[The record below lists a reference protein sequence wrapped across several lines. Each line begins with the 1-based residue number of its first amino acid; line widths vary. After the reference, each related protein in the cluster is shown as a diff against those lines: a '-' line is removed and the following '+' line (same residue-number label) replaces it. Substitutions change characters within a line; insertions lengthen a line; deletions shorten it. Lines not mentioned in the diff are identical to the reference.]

1 MKIIITENQK
11 QSTQDRL
18 KNMVKNVGWEQAS
31 DVVGGTNDLLKLVFD
46 NNPRK
51 FLNLFD
57 DLNMVQSE
65 THQDWTLFKNKKG
78 NTIILY
84 DRKENVVFISFSKIW
99 SFLEKGLRLD
109 RGDIKDIV
117 NRWVRDVYDL
127 KNVIVAAGR
136 WSEVT

>member
-84 DRKENVVFISFSKIW
+84 DRKENVAFISFSKIW
-99 SFLEKGLRLD
+99 SFLEKGIGLD

>member
-1 MKIIITENQK
+1 
-11 QSTQDRL
+11 
-18 KNMVKNVGWEQAS
+18 MVKNVGWEQAS

-84 DRKENVVFISFSKIW
+84 DRKENVAFISFSKIW

>member
-1 MKIIITENQK
+1 MVTVKKRVAKASKYTKKRGKLIYNNSKILHNFYN
-11 QSTQDRL
+11 S
-18 KNMVKNVGWEQAS
+18 
-31 DVVGGTNDLLKLVFD
+31 LLKTNEDLA
-46 NNPRK
+46 
-51 FLNLFD
+51 LNL
-57 DLNMVQSE
+57 
-65 THQDWTLFKNKKG
+65 TLFKNKKG

-84 DRKENVVFISFSKIW
+84 DRKENVAFISFSKIW

-117 NRWVRDVYDL
+117 NRWVRYVYDL

>member
-1 MKIIITENQK
+1 MKIIITENQQDLLK
-11 QSTQDRL
+11 DRL

-31 DVVGGTNDLLKLVFD
+31 DVVGGSDNLLKLVFD

-51 FLNLFD
+51 LLNLFD

-84 DRKENVVFISFSKIW
+84 DRKENVAFISFSKIW

>member
-31 DVVGGTNDLLKLVFD
+31 DVVGGSDNLLKLVFD

-51 FLNLFD
+51 LLNLFE

-84 DRKENVVFISFSKIW
+84 DRKENVAFISFSKIW

>member
-31 DVVGGTNDLLKLVFD
+31 DVVGGSDNLLKLVFD

-51 FLNLFD
+51 LLNLFD

-65 THQDWTLFKNKKG
+65 THQDWTLFKNEKG
-78 NTIILY
+78 KTIIVY
-84 DRKENVVFISFSKIW
+84 DRKENVVFVSFNKIW
-99 SFLEKGLRLD
+99 SFLEIGIGLD
-109 RGDIKDIV
+109 RGDVQGIIK
-117 NRWVRDVYDL
+117 RWVRDVYDL

-136 WSEVT
+136 WVDIN

>member
-1 MKIIITENQK
+1 
-11 QSTQDRL
+11 
-18 KNMVKNVGWEQAS
+18 MVKNVGWQQAS
-31 DVVGGTNDLLKLVFD
+31 DIAGGSDNLLKLVFD

-84 DRKENVVFISFSKIW
+84 DRKENVAFISFSKIW

>member
-31 DVVGGTNDLLKLVFD
+31 DVVGGSDNLLKLVFD

-51 FLNLFD
+51 LLNLFD

-78 NTIILY
+78 ETIIVY
-84 DRKENVVFISFSKIW
+84 DRKENVAFISFSKIW

>member
-84 DRKENVVFISFSKIW
+84 DRKENVAFISFSKIW

>member
-57 DLNMVQSE
+57 DPLQS
-65 THQDWTLFKNKKG
+65 F
-78 NTIILY
+78 
-84 DRKENVVFISFSKIW
+84 
-99 SFLEKGLRLD
+99 
-109 RGDIKDIV
+109 
-117 NRWVRDVYDL
+117 
-127 KNVIVAAGR
+127 
-136 WSEVT
+136 

>member
-18 KNMVKNVGWEQAS
+18 KNIVKNVGWQQAS
-31 DVVGGTNDLLKLVFD
+31 DIAGGGKSLLKFVFD

-65 THQDWTLFKNKKG
+65 TNQDWTLFKNEKG
-78 NTIILY
+78 ETRMLY
-84 DRKENVVFISFSKIW
+84 DRKEKVVFFSFNKIW
-99 SFLEKGLRLD
+99 SFLGNGIGLDYYDVENNL
-109 RGDIKDIV
+109 K
-117 NRWVRDVYDL
+117 RWVEDVYDL

-136 WSEVT
+136 WADIN